1 MKIYFAGTPG
11 QIQREIGWLKFIT
24 KRLLSFW
31 DIQNNQFA
39 VPESFNLIMEV
50 NNAKIKC
57 K

>member
-11 QIQREIGWLKFIT
+11 QIARERGWLKILK

-39 VPESFNLIMEV
+39 VPESFDLIKEI
-50 NNAKIKC
+50 NENSKYQ
-57 K
+57 